1 MKHEMRNKKLS
12 DGLKAA
18 FDGFK
23 ETLIHERIFKV
34 MLLIAAIVIGAMFY
48 FPTGPLERVVLL
60 AAVFSVLVLELVNS
74 VVERVMDF
82 LSPEHSEQAR
92 IVKDLMAAIVLLAS
106 VGAVII
112 GLMIFVPYIISW

>member
-1 MKHEMRNKKLS
+1 MKNKNLS
-12 DGLKAA
+12 DGFKAA

-34 MLLIAAIVIGAMFY
+34 MLIIAILVIAAMFY
-48 FPTGPLERVVLL
+48 FPTGPLEKVVLL
-60 AAVFSVLVLELVNS
+60 AAIFSVLVLELLNS
-74 VVERVMDF
+74 VIERVMDF
-82 LSPEHSEQAR
+82 LSPEYNEQAR

-106 VGAVII
+106 VGAVVI